1 MQSKSPLMS
10 KKSKIDKLI
19 MGAII
24 GGAIG
29 SVIGVTLA
37 PKSGKETRKMLKE
50 KGKDVYKKG
59 QELKT
64 KLMEERQ
71 EKAEDGKAEKL
82 ISALRRLANLF
93 KKRPEE
99 NKNDD
104 IRDEMREIPEE
115 SVSEETVKEE

>member
-1 MQSKSPLMS
+1 MS
-10 KKSKIDKLI
+10 KKSKIDKII

-50 KGKDVYKKG
+50 KGKDVFKKG
-59 QELKT
+59 EELKIKLT
-64 KLMEERQ
+64 KEHREGMKDR
-71 EKAEDGKAEKL
+71 KIWKL
-82 ISALRRLANLF
+82 ISALMRLVNLF

-99 NKNDD
+99 ETDSIRN
-104 IRDEMREIPEE
+104 RDEMREIPEE
-115 SVSEETVKEE
+115 TVVEEKMVERK